1 MKSAFEGGVAVVT
14 GAGSGLGAALAR
26 RFAAE
31 GMRVVAAD
39 LQLADA
45 EATAEALRAEG
56 AEAIAMPV
64 DIGDES
70 SIAHLAERVERELG
84 PCQVL
89 CANVGVQQFGR
100 VEALTRADWEWV
112 FGVNV
117 FGTAATVRSF
127 LPQLRRA
134 SGLRRILVTCSTTAL
149 YPVAHMSAYVAS
161 KAAVVALAETLR
173 LELDAEEIGVTALF
187 PGPMATTH
195 TLSSTKAKPHRDG
208 APVMDDES
216 VAIITESAGG
226 EMVDPEYATRNVIR
240 DLTENQPYL
249 ITHDVHREKI
259 EPRLAFIR
267 AAFLRAGDS

>member
-1 MKSAFEGGVAVVT
+1 MK
-14 GAGSGLGAALAR
+14 LAR

-39 LQLADA
+39 LQLADS

-161 KAAVVALAETLR
+161 MALAETLR